1 MANDL
6 HSLALRSGARTQ
18 TETAKLAHLA
28 RESAVARLVSALDEI
43 AVNSPSL
50 LVNRGAVFESEGKV
64 YELPRYLFIGP
75 RGGDV
80 PLRLGIFGAIH
91 GNEPEGARA
100 IVQFLKVLEA
110 KPELARGY
118 CLSVYPVCNPTGFE
132 DGTRCS
138 RSGKDLNREFW
149 KNSTE
154 LEVRFL
160 ETELRWRAFD
170 GIISLRTDDTS
181 SGFYGIAGGTI
192 LTRHLIEPALKA
204 AEEFLPRDSRPLIDG
219 FEARDGIVLAQNSGA
234 LSAPPKARPRPF
246 EIVLKTPKS
255 PPSYFKECAFVM
267 ALQSILTEYRKFIAY
282 GANL

>member
-1 MANDL
+1 MTKDL
-6 HSLALRSGARTQ
+6 QSSALLSGTQ
-18 TETAKLAHLA
+18 TRTESVSVSHAAK
-28 RESAVARLVSALDEI
+28 ESAVARLVAPLDEI

-50 LVNRGAVFESEGKV
+50 LVNRGAVFESAGKV

-75 RGGDV
+75 RGGDA
-80 PLRLGIFGAIH
+80 PLRLGIFAAIR

-100 IVQFLKVLEA
+100 IVQFLRVLEA
-110 KPELARGY
+110 KAELARGY
-118 CLSVYPVCNPTGFE
+118 CLLVYPVCNPTGFE
-132 DGTRCS
+132 DGTKHS
-138 RSGKDLNREFW
+138 RGGKDLNREFW
-149 KNSTE
+149 TNSTE
-154 LEVRFL
+154 PEVRFL

-170 GIISLRTDDTS
+170 GIISLRTDATS
-181 SGFYGIAGGTI
+181 DGFYGIAGGTT

-246 EIVLKTPKS
+246 EIVLETPKS
-255 PPSYFKECAFVM
+255 PPSFFKECAFVM